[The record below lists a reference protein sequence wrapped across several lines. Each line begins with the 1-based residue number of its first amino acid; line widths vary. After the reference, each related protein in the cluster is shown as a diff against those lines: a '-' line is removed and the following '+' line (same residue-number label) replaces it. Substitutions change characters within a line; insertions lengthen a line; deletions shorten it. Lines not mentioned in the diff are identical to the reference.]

1 MRFAFYSGTRGSPW
15 GGSEELWSATALE
28 LQKRGHSVGISY
40 PRFPKRAQQLTE
52 IERHGGTM
60 YWRDRRWE
68 RLKTAAR
75 KRLALR
81 GWSAARFHGWLD
93 RYRPDLVVI
102 TWGRMIDDLSIA
114 HACFQRG
121 IPYAINLQVANR
133 FQWFDNH
140 HLQAARAAYTAAAA
154 CYFVSQENREIV
166 EDQIAARLSP
176 ASIVDNAF
184 GVDPNPSLPW
194 PASHAGWRLACVA
207 RLEFASKGQDL
218 ILRMLRSEKWR
229 RRPLSVDFYG
239 ADQGNANQLKDLI
252 ELHNLSRH
260 ARVAGFAEDVSA
272 IWAGHHALLL
282 ASRQEGNALS
292 MIEAMLCERCV
303 IATQVGRS
311 AELINNNK
319 TGFLAAAPTVE
330 LLDEAM
336 ERAWKARRQWQTIGK
351 RAAQELQQRYSM
363 NPKQDFA
370 DRLESLAVSSKE
382 TSAVRLAA

>member
-1 MRFAFYSGTRGSPW
+1 MRFAFYSGTRGSAW
-15 GGSEELWSATALE
+15 GGSEELWSAAALE
-28 LQKRGHSVGISY
+28 LQNRGHSIGVCY
-40 PRFPKRAQQLTE
+40 PRFPEPADQLTE
-52 IERHGGTM
+52 IERRGGTF

-93 RYRPDLVVI
+93 RYAPDLVLI
-102 TWGRMIDDLSIA
+102 TWGRLIDDLSIA

-133 FQWFDNH
+133 FQWFDNN
-140 HLQAARAAYTAAAA
+140 HLRAARAAYAAAAA
-154 CYFVSQENREIV
+154 CYFVSRENQEIV
-166 EDQIAARLSP
+166 EDQVAARLLH
-176 ASIVDNAF
+176 ASIVDNTF
-184 GVDPNPSLPW
+184 GVDPGPSIPW
-194 PASHAGWRLACVA
+194 PATDDRWRLACVA

-229 RRPLSVDFYG
+229 QRPLSVDFYG
-239 ADQGNANQLKDLI
+239 ADRGNANQLSDLI
-252 ELHNLSRH
+252 ELHGLRES
-260 ARVAGFAEDVSA
+260 ARVAGFAEDISA
-272 IWAGHHALLL
+272 VWARHHALLL

-292 MIEAMLCERCV
+292 IVEAMLCERCV
-303 IATQVGRS
+303 ITTQVGRS

-336 ERAWKARRQWQTIGK
+336 ERAWKARRQWRNIGK
-351 RAAQELQQRYSM
+351 LAARELRQRYSM
-363 NPKQDFA
+363 NPKRDFA
-370 DRLESLAVSSKE
+370 DKLERLAVSSKE
-382 TSAVRLAA
+382 KSAGRVAA

>member
-102 TWGRMIDDLSIA
+102 TWGRLIDDLSIA

-140 HLQAARAAYTAAAA
+140 HLQAARAAYTAAIAMDRYGIPDETASAA
-154 CYFVSQENREIV
+154 VYLASEEAGYITGRVLAVDGGFLSAGVMPRKADDVEI
-166 EDQIAARLSP
+166 
-176 ASIVDNAF
+176 N
-184 GVDPNPSLPW
+184 
-194 PASHAGWRLACVA
+194 
-207 RLEFASKGQDL
+207 GQS
-218 ILRMLRSEKWR
+218 RGR
-229 RRPLSVDFYG
+229 RRKRPG
-239 ADQGNANQLKDLI
+239 ARG
-252 ELHNLSRH
+252 S
-260 ARVAGFAEDVSA
+260 
-272 IWAGHHALLL
+272 
-282 ASRQEGNALS
+282 
-292 MIEAMLCERCV
+292 
-303 IATQVGRS
+303 
-311 AELINNNK
+311 
-319 TGFLAAAPTVE
+319 P
-330 LLDEAM
+330 
-336 ERAWKARRQWQTIGK
+336 
-351 RAAQELQQRYSM
+351 
-363 NPKQDFA
+363 
-370 DRLESLAVSSKE
+370 
-382 TSAVRLAA
+382 

>member
-40 PRFPKRAQQLTE
+40 PRFPERAQQLTE

-60 YWRDRRWE
+60 YWRNRRWE

-81 GWSAARFHGWLD
+81 GWSAVRFHGWLD

-102 TWGRMIDDLSIA
+102 TWGRLIDDLSIA

-140 HLQAARAAYTAAAA
+140 HLQSARAAYTAAAA

-184 GVDPNPSLPW
+184 GVDPNPSIPW
-194 PASHAGWRLACVA
+194 PATHAGWRLACVA

-272 IWAGHHALLL
+272 VWAGHHALLL

-292 MIEAMLCERCV
+292 MIEAMCV
-303 IATQVGRS
+303 NVVSSPRRS
-311 AELINNNK
+311 
-319 TGFLAAAPTVE
+319 
-330 LLDEAM
+330 DEA
-336 ERAWKARRQWQTIGK
+336 R
-351 RAAQELQQRYSM
+351 S
-363 NPKQDFA
+363 
-370 DRLESLAVSSKE
+370 
-382 TSAVRLAA
+382 